1 MGPKTPVTE
10 RDFFRQRLREQIN
23 LKHPLVRL
31 TDLINWER
39 LGALMSESFVSPKG
53 RPASSPRLIA
63 GLLYLQHAFD
73 LSDEEDVWQWV
84 ENAYWQVF
92 TG

>member
-10 RDFFRQRLREQIN
+10 GDFFRQPLREQIN

-39 LGALMSESFVSPKG
+39 LGASMSESFVSRKG
-53 RPASSPRLIA
+53 RPATSPNCTSIDSFAERWEIL
-63 GLLYLQHAFD
+63 
-73 LSDEEDVWQWV
+73 
-84 ENAYWQVF
+84 
-92 TG
+92 